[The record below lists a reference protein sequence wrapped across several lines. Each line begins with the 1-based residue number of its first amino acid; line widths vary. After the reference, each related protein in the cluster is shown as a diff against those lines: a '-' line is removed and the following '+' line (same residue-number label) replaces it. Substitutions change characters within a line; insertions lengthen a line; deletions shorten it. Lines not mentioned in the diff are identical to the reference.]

1 MVPRFK
7 ISRRIF
13 YGWWVLVACAVIQFY
28 LGGTFFQGFTALFNP
43 IADEFSWS
51 YATVS
56 LAFTFRGFEAG
67 VLAPIIGILVD
78 RLGTRKLLLTGTII
92 MGVGF
97 LLFSQIHALWS
108 FYVICL
114 VLALG
119 LSLASGVVTMAAVAG
134 WFRQRTSLAMGILT
148 SGFGASG
155 LMVPILVWVIDQ
167 WGWRWTVIIA
177 GIGTWLLCVP
187 LSLLVKPPPR
197 DNGLIQPNIA
207 APSVGQTP
215 KVGGAKEIMKRKE
228 FWFLSLAVLF
238 GGVAGSAVIVHQVP
252 YLVSVGISRQTAGF
266 MVVVLSLS
274 NVAGRLVFGWL
285 GEFLNKRYCFIIA
298 TLLKAAGVLAF
309 AFSGTVWQFIPSLI
323 ALGLGFGGLIPLRP
337 TLQIEFFGMTA
348 FATVQGLLMA
358 FITFGTIVAPPFAG
372 WVYDVAG
379 SYRLAF
385 IVLAIATVLAVPM
398 ILSTFR
404 RAPQRFV

>member
-1 MVPRFK
+1 VPLFK

-43 IADEFSWS
+43 LADEFGWS

-67 VLAPIIGILVD
+67 ILAPITGILVD
-78 RLGTRKLLLTGTII
+78 RFGARKLLLTGTII

-155 LMVPILVWVIDQ
+155 LLVPVLVWLIDQ
-167 WGWRWTVIIA
+167 WGWRWTVTIA
-177 GIGTWLLCVP
+177 GIGAWLLCVP
-187 LSLLVKPPPR
+187 LSLLVKSPPS
-197 DNGLIQPNIA
+197 DNASIQKEIA
-207 APSVGQTP
+207 APPVSQTL
-215 KVGGAKEIMKRKE
+215 KVGGAKEILKRKE
-228 FWFLSLAVLF
+228 FWFLSLAILF
-238 GGVAGSAVIVHQVP
+238 GGVAGSAIIVHQIP
-252 YLVSVGISRQTAGF
+252 YLVSIGISRQTAGL

-274 NVAGRLVFGWL
+274 NVAGRLAFGWM
-285 GEFLNKRYCFIIA
+285 GDFLDRRYCFVIT
-298 TLLKAAGVLAF
+298 TLLNAAGVLGF
-309 AFSGTVWQFIPSLI
+309 ALSGAIWQLIPSLI
-323 ALGLGFGGLIPLRP
+323 ALGLGFGGSIPLRP
-337 TLQIEFFGMTA
+337 TLQIELFGMTA
-348 FATVQGLLMA
+348 FATVQGLLMVS
-358 FITFGTIVAPPFAG
+358 ITLGTIIAPLFAG
-372 WVYDVAG
+372 WMFDIIG
-379 SYRLAF
+379 TYRPAF
-385 IVLAIATVLAVPM
+385 IALAVTSVLAVPM
-398 ILSTFR
+398 ILATFR
-404 RAPQRFV
+404 RAPRRLE